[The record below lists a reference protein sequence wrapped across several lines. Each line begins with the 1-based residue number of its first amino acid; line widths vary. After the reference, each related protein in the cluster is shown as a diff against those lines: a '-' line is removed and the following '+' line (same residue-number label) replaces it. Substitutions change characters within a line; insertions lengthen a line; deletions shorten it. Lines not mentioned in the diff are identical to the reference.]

1 MFAIDHVAMRIAML
15 LLPGLLYAMPAAS
28 QGERDAGR
36 SSETPP
42 QSKSPQ
48 APIAHRQPTPADFKD
63 LPRTPV
69 DAAQAKRDREL
80 DAKLRICRNC

>member
-1 MFAIDHVAMRIAML
+1 MLANNHVAMRIMML

-28 QGERDAGR
+28 QGERDANR
-36 SSETPP
+36 SSETKP

-48 APIAHRQPTPADFKD
+48 APLGHRQPTPADFKD

-69 DAAQAKRDREL
+69 DAAQARRDREL
-80 DAKLRICRNC
+80 DAKLRICRKC